1 MSAHIALVN
10 HIKLT
15 MSQEKSTCFEQK
27 EIKLGTRWG
36 KNMDME
42 SDNWSKS
49 HNYMYVTSP
58 AFAFRMNKNGLL
70 GTRRW

>member
-42 SDNWSKS
+42 SDN
-49 HNYMYVTSP
+49 
-58 AFAFRMNKNGLL
+58 
-70 GTRRW
+70 